1 MQNSD
6 SNECFKWSIVRYL
19 NPTDHNPRRITKAGK
34 DFGKKID
41 LKDIKF
47 TVKNEIC
54 TQNLRK

>member
-47 TVKNEIC
+47 TVKNERC
-54 TQNLRK
+54 TQN